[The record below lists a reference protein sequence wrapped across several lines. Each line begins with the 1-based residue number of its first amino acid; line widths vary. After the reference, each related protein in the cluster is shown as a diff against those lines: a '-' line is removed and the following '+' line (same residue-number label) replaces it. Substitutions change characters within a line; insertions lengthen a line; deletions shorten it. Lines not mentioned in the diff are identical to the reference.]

1 MITYSD
7 SDSMTAIY
15 EKIRRKRLTPYNY
28 LHFIKQFVETGD
40 VVDIE
45 KDVAVDWDW
54 KIYYDPI
61 LHYLHRVMS
70 DPLVQ
75 SIVLSSKLAGQIF
88 YESTGRFVAEC
99 LHAEEFAN
107 QRSMG
112 ERVQAGKMTEWSMQR
127 KMDGW
132 QSLLSEID
140 KKHGDDGFDLDY
152 MKKKFRNNGWKKPEN
167 WELLQREWLAAIDE
181 QCRKEVTKK
190 IEAKESGA
198 GGGVNQLFKKIDE
211 QTRNLGMSD
220 SEALQAWNM
229 MDGQLIESEFEKK
242 LNIVQIQNKYPQ
254 IGEVAR
260 KMGRLPD
267 DDGHDRLCVQ
277 TGFKHKLDH
286 SSGSDIEGV
295 TTGRDLNALMPSELA
310 QYMDSELES
319 VFLRKWVTN
328 RLQVFRYKSEITKP
342 SRRLRSEKA
351 SRRGPMI
358 VCVDSSAS
366 MYGVPQRI
374 EASLLSKLEQTAEQ
388 LKRDCFLIDFSVG
401 IRPIELRSRRKRKA
415 LERMGIKPED
425 NENFE
430 KGYFPFIGGGTDA
443 QKMLNLAFALLD
455 NGDDRYMNA
464 DVLWITDFLIP
475 RTTEDLMKR
484 FKEYQQ
490 TGTRFYGFKIGIGKS
505 NWEQYFDKIYEIH
518 YREPRRY

>member
-15 EKIRRKRLTPYNY
+15 EKIRRKRLTPHNY

-229 MDGQLIESEFEKK
+229 MDGQWIESEFEKK

-295 TTGRDLNALMPSELA
+295 TTGRDLNALMQSELA

-342 SRRLRSEKA
+342 SRRLRSERA